1 MSFNHLIICNY
12 DNDRTNVNLALC
24 TQSRNSIALKF
35 GVFNRNMIEKVMSIE
50 KDTAAIIVQDSLIE
64 YIAYLLS
71 FGLLP
76 Y

>member
-35 GVFNRNMIEKVMSIE
+35 GVFNRNMIETVMPME
-50 KDTAAIIVQDSLIE
+50 KDTAAIIINTRLMH
-64 YIAYLLS
+64 L
-71 FGLLP
+71 
-76 Y
+76 